1 MTNEITTTVHL
12 VTVVIG
18 NGTNKARCLDSDA
31 NKDASLKAKARTKH
45 HTSRLRIRGHIGTN
59 FTIKPAPQH

>member
-31 NKDASLKAKARTKH
+31 NKDASLKAKH